1 MIARATFA
9 ASPLMEVPLDVVVHI
24 LSFLEPFELCV
35 VAQVCAVRSP
45 LAALCPLPSALSIIL
60 N

>member
-1 MIARATFA
+1 MIVRATFA

-24 LSFLEPFELCV
+24 LSFLEPFDLCA
-35 VAQVCAVRSP
+35 VAQVCTVRSL
-45 LAALCPLPSALSIIL
+45 LAALCPLNLL